1 MKAIIGLGNPGSEYA
16 RTRHNAGWDAVQILA
31 GRLNIDIKKIK
42 CRSTI
47 GEGIYEGEKIV
58 LVHPQTFMNL
68 SGFSFVDIMNW
79 YKLELSDIL
88 VLSDDIDLPFGQV
101 RLRAKGGPGTHNGL
115 RHIIQCTASGDFP
128 RVRIGMGAP
137 DAGWDLKDWVLG
149 HFNTEED
156 RKTAFDMY
164 NTAADAAL
172 CWVKE
177 GINNAMNKFNKK
189 PGKTGNAGN
198 TEEKK
203 TPGEKDTAAEK
214 KEADE

>member
-1 MKAIIGLGNPGSEYA
+1 MKAIIGLGNPGNEYA
-16 RTRHNAGWDAVQILA
+16 RTRHNAGWDAVEILA
-31 GRLNIDIKKIK
+31 GRLGIEIKKIK

-47 GEGIYEGEKIV
+47 GEGMYEGEKIV

-79 YKLELSDIL
+79 YKLELSDII

-137 DAGWDLKDWVLG
+137 GAGWDLKDWVLG

-164 NTAADAAL
+164 NTAADAVL

-177 GINNAMNKFNKK
+177 GISNAMNKYNKK
-189 PGKTGNAGN
+189 
-198 TEEKK
+198 
-203 TPGEKDTAAEK
+203 AEK
-214 KEADE
+214 PAKEDKAEETGTAGA